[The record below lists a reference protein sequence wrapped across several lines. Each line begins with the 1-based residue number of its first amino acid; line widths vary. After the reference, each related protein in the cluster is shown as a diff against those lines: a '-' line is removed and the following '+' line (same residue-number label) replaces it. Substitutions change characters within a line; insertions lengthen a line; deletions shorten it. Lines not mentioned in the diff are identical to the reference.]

1 MNLIRKMMEKQTRLI
16 YFDSAKGFAIYSVI
30 LVHLNT
36 FLARPPYD
44 IVHYFVNSY
53 FLSLFFLISGYF
65 AYKNDYQG
73 INLRKKAVQ
82 LLIPYFTICLLICFL
97 GAVLYEKNLYDRYI
111 GDDAKGGYW
120 FLLVLYC
127 YCAIL
132 KGCLWVNAKLSK
144 WIKCDCL
151 FTLLLAI
158 PFLIIL
164 FLSFSLPK
172 ELASLFSIYSCRRYY
187 IFFFIG
193 LLLKKNAFEYWLLS
207 KSCFF
212 LATIFYLTIFLIGYD
227 DSTILGFFFW
237 NLNSLMGSI
246 VVINMCKRFNFMN
259 VFASFGVN
267 TLGIYILH
275 YLFIYLLKWIS
286 MMAQIDFFN
295 TILSSLFFFLFL
307 SASILYFTNKL
318 VVALRNS
325 KYKFLIGI

>member
-1 MNLIRKMMEKQTRLI
+1 MFVYTFVSYPISNNLVSK
-16 YFDSAKGFAIYSVI
+16 
-30 LVHLNT
+30 
-36 FLARPPYD
+36 
-44 IVHYFVNSY
+44 
-53 FLSLFFLISGYF
+53 LFFT
-65 AYKNDYQG
+65 K
-73 INLRKKAVQ
+73 R
-82 LLIPYFTICLLICFL
+82 TC
-97 GAVLYEKNLYDRYI
+97 
-111 GDDAKGGYW
+111 
-120 FLLVLYC
+120 
-127 YCAIL
+127 
-132 KGCLWVNAKLSK
+132 
-144 WIKCDCL
+144 
-151 FTLLLAI
+151 
-158 PFLIIL
+158 LIIFYL
-164 FLSFSLPK
+164 FLQKIL
-172 ELASLFSIYSCRRYY
+172 Y
-187 IFFFIG
+187 IFLYRFIVE
-193 LLLKKNAFEYWLLS
+193 KNAFEYWLLS

-237 NLNSLMGSI
+237 SLNSLMGSI
-246 VVINMCKRFNFMN
+246 VMINMCKRFNFMN